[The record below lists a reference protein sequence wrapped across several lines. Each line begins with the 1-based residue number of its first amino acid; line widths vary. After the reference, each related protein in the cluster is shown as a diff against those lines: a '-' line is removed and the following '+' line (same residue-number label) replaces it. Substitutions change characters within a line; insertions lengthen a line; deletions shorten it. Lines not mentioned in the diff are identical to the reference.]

1 MQILTP
7 TPRYTEAALDK
18 VLMTAVTATGF
29 SIHDGRADIW
39 DPYLRRWEGGRDGAD
54 TVYGI
59 VEIASGPA
67 TEVAGVVWDAV
78 DAALAE
84 QRLSITR
91 LFNQALTNTHESLS
105 DYAAR
110 GWTAGVTLAAMRGDE
125 IYVAWAGPSL
135 ALFTSETGELL
146 RPSQGGDDSDLLDIP
161 LGAKGKLTPRLVRR
175 PVAPGFELVLSWTSL
190 SERVNDRALEAL
202 LTAGSDGSA
211 QAIYR
216 LVNDER
222 EFAALVARFGPQ
234 GE

>member
-1 MQILTP
+1 MQVLTP

-18 VLMTAVTATGF
+18 VFMTAVAATGF
-29 SIHDGRADIW
+29 SIHEGRADPW

-67 TEVAGVVWDAV
+67 TDVAGVVWDAV
-78 DAALAE
+78 DASFAE
-84 QRLSITR
+84 PRLSITR
-91 LFNQALTNTHESLS
+91 LFNQALTNAHESLS

-110 GWTAGVTLAAMRGDE
+110 DWKAGVTLAAMRGDE

-135 ALFTSETGELL
+135 ALFTSETDGLL
-146 RPSQGGDDSDLLDIP
+146 RPSQGGDDSDLLDVP
-161 LGAKGKLTPRLVRR
+161 LGAEGELTPRLVRR
-175 PVAPGFELVLSWTSL
+175 PVAPEVELVLSWTSL

-202 LTAGSDGSA
+202 LAAGSDGSA

-216 LVNDER
+216 LVDNER
-222 EFAALVARFGPQ
+222 EFAALVARFRTQ